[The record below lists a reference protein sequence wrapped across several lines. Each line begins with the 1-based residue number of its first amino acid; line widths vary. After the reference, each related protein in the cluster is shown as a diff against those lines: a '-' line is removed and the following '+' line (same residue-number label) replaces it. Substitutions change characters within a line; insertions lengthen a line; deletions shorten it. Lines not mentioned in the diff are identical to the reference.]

1 MCRFESILC
10 ESILVYVCVDQACM
24 ITLCLYVCIIILG
37 FLYVHICVCVSQCS
51 RWMQAGVFYCW
62 LHWLVPYRLK
72 LDLHSRCLSGCQRHA
87 RTHRHTQDRVHCSP
101 LIMLLLLLSVFQ
113 PTVYISSPCLHL
125 CVFLCDHE
133 RFSLSSTWSVRIIWR
148 SIVDTVHTFHKS
160 LLISLKGKMQHGGMC
175 ASLYF
180 IDSWRGLRA
189 LWKSLHLLCGDK
201 ANCNRPK
208 HEAFMKMVF
217 QLTSLLAVAEHS
229 QSCIQASGAQCV
241 TFL

>member
-10 ESILVYVCVDQACM
+10 ESI
-24 ITLCLYVCIIILG
+24 G
-37 FLYVHICVCVSQCS
+37 ICVCGPGLHDNFVSVCVHYHTWLSVCAHLCLCVPVQQ
-51 RWMQAGVFYCW
+51 MNAGRGVLLLAPLIGSIQTETW
-62 LHWLVPYRLK
+62 PSQQMSVRLPK
-72 LDLHSRCLSGCQRHA
+72 TC
-87 RTHRHTQDRVHCSP
+87 THTQTHTRQSTLLSP
-101 LIMLLLLLSVFQ
+101 YYVALALSVFQ
-113 PTVYISSPCLHL
+113 PTVYVSSPCLHL